1 MFTMRD
7 FNRIKHNL
15 KISRPDNFYSR
26 KKNYLCWEI
35 SNLDSTGMGDAGE
48 CLMCDRLSRAKYNVK
63 RHGHGKIF
71 DILLN
76 DQIRCEVKTAK
87 LTLNQN
93 KYKYYTLQKIKPELF
108 DILFMV
114 FITPKGT
121 IFKWTE
127 TKYVTRYLQEHN
139 KKRGKEGYTIRF
151 DETCDN
157 INMAY
162 DDHIENFMKFY
173 PPVANPCRQ
182 RT

>member
-15 KISRPDNFYSR
+15 KISRTDNFYSR
-26 KKNYLCWEI
+26 NKNMLCWKI

-48 CLMCDRLSRAKYNVK
+48 CLMCDRLNRSGYLVE
-63 RHGHGKIF
+63 RHGNGKNF

-76 DQIRCEVKTAK
+76 NHIRCEVKTAK

-93 KYKYYTLQKIKPELF
+93 KYKYYTFQKIKPEYF

-121 IFKWTE
+121 IIKWTE
-127 TKYVTRYLQEHN
+127 TKYVTRYVQEYN
-139 KKRGKEGYTIRF
+139 KKRGKEGYSIRF

-157 INMAY
+157 INIAY
-162 DDHIENFMKFY
+162 DDHIQNFIKFY
-173 PPVANPCRQ
+173 PPVANPCLLK
-182 RT
+182 T